1 MIVLTLVTA
10 AALWAL
16 ATVPAWSPLG
26 QVPAIGDAAPVTL
39 RLGSVVVSRGSALS
53 AEQVELAEVLGPRA
67 RLPAAGMA
75 ALAGGLLV
83 LVALALGLMRGLRMP
98 TQVGALV
105 LVVLVALAA
114 QAALLLTSV
123 HVLVLPV
130 GVLAIAVAARLGMA
144 AGAGV
149 GLLAAGAVLA
159 LGPLEPVV
167 AAGLLTQALAGALA
181 GGAAA
186 RRAPGA
192 LLAGLLAGLAAALV
206 VAAALAGLG
215 ADPLLALQDWTASPL
230 GAALLGGVAAGVL
243 ALLGRPLWNAALGLP
258 SSSGLRA
265 LADARH
271 PLYAGKSPEAIGR
284 AQELAVLAAAAAR
297 RVEADVVLTR
307 AGAFAYAL
315 APTGAPAVL
324 APFVRLNAPSAAP
337 DTRAAAL
344 VAMAHEAL
352 TALVGPREVAS
363 AQGATTAALRSL
375 LEAGRL
381 DQSGLTVAEVSAAR
395 AVLAA
400 TLAAPPQPQPPPQGQ
415 PKATAQASTSTSTS
429 SSTSSSPSSSS
440 SPSTSSSTNSSPGAP
455 AARPGGSTDPRIPR
469 AIPAAAAARL
479 PPNLTPTVMPKALT
493 ETAAAGSQARM
504 PTPSG
509 AVPVLDEDVVASIST
524 EIAGPTPLEVPV
536 DTSRPSSAPRG
547 PDSGPPA
554 LRRR

>member
-1 MIVLTLVTA
+1 
-10 AALWAL
+10 
-16 ATVPAWSPLG
+16 
-26 QVPAIGDAAPVTL
+26 
-39 RLGSVVVSRGSALS
+39 
-53 AEQVELAEVLGPRA
+53 
-67 RLPAAGMA
+67 
-75 ALAGGLLV
+75 
-83 LVALALGLMRGLRMP
+83 
-98 TQVGALV
+98 V

-130 GVLAIAVAARLGMA
+130 GVLAIAVAARLGLA

-149 GLLAAGAVLA
+149 GLLAAGAVLS
-159 LGPLEPVV
+159 LVPLEPVL

-215 ADPLLALQDWTASPL
+215 ADPLLALQDRTGSPL

-258 SSSGLRA
+258 SSAGLRA

-297 RVEADVVLTR
+297 RVEADVELTR

-315 APTGAPAVL
+315 APTGAPAAL

-337 DTRAAAL
+337 DTREAAL

-352 TALVGPREVAS
+352 TALVGPREAAS

-375 LEAGRL
+375 LETGRL

-400 TLAAPPQPQPPPQGQ
+400 TLAAPAQPE
-415 PKATAQASTSTSTS
+415 PKALPAMKTSTS
-429 SSTSSSPSSSS
+429 P
-440 SPSTSSSTNSSPGAP
+440 SPSTSSSTSTTPSTTPSTTSTTP

-469 AIPAAAAARL
+469 AIPAAAGARL
-479 PPNLTPTVMPKALT
+479 PPSLTPPVSPKALPSAA
-493 ETAAAGSQARM
+493 AAAGSQARM

-509 AVPVLDEDVVASIST
+509 AVPILDEDVVASIST